1 MSILNED
8 DTIIETPVPGE
19 DFIPET
25 NIQPDLFQI
34 EDEDTAPTT
43 DDLTAQIAA
52 QAVELEKLKLGSDL
66 SAGMTQGFD
75 TLARQLQS
83 QNAPDYSNLPGLP
96 SATPAPAAQYSLP
109 DRESFEREFLTNPY
123 DSLQKFLAPVV
134 GNQQQV
140 VNTQMAEMNK
150 MISKNNTYMNET
162 NKDILNK
169 YGDEVGVYAS
179 RLTGND
185 PWGEAVKQV
194 RSNHFADIMADQT
207 KSIEEKMYEKA
218 KADLLAEQTAAGI
231 TPASPV
237 GITNLGQATI
247 PTVKKVSITKT
258 QMDKV
263 KKLTALKF
271 GPDSGAETEL
281 MMYNYLKE
289 RNEI

>member
-1 MSILNED
+1 METLTTEEIIVDPIIDGGNLAP
-8 DTIIETPVPGE
+8 DTH
-19 DFIPET
+19 
-25 NIQPDLFQI
+25 IQPDLFQI
-34 EDEDTAPTT
+34 EDEETTPST

-52 QAVELEKLKLGSDL
+52 QKEELEKLKLGSDL

-96 SATPAPAAQYSLP
+96 SLNNTPAQQFNLP
-109 DRESFEREFLTNPY
+109 DREAFERDFLTNPY

-140 VNTQMAEMNK
+140 MNTQMAEMNK
-150 MISKNNTYMNET
+150 MISKNNTFMNET

-169 YGDEVGVYAS
+169 YGDEIGVYAS

-194 RSNHFADIMADQT
+194 RSNHFTDIMAEQT

-218 KADLLAEQTAAGI
+218 KADLLAESTAAGA
-231 TPASPV
+231 TTGSPV
-237 GITNLGQATI
+237 GSTNLGQATI

-271 GPDSGAETEL
+271 GPDSGSETEL

>member
-1 MSILNED
+1 METLTTEEIIVDPIIDGGNLAP
-8 DTIIETPVPGE
+8 DTH
-19 DFIPET
+19 
-25 NIQPDLFQI
+25 IQPDLFQI
-34 EDEDTAPTT
+34 EDEENTPST

-52 QAVELEKLKLGSDL
+52 QAAELEKLKLGSDL

-83 QNAPDYSNLPGLP
+83 QNAPNYDHLPGLP
-96 SATPAPAAQYSLP
+96 AVINTPQTQFNLP

-150 MISKNNTYMNET
+150 MISKNNTYMNDT

-179 RLTGND
+179 RLQGND

-218 KADLLAEQTAAGI
+218 KADLLAESTAADS
-231 TPASPV
+231 TLASPV
-237 GITNLGQATI
+237 GSTNLGQATI

-271 GPDSGAETEL
+271 GPDSGSETEL